1 MIVTVFIVEKHA
13 QVLSFVK
20 YNACESPGDR
30 WIAFQKIEFLSLSS
44 VN

>member
-13 QVLSFVK
+13 HILPSVK
-20 YNACESPGDR
+20 FCACEYPGDR
-30 WIAFQKIEFLSLSS
+30 GIVLPKIEFLSLSS